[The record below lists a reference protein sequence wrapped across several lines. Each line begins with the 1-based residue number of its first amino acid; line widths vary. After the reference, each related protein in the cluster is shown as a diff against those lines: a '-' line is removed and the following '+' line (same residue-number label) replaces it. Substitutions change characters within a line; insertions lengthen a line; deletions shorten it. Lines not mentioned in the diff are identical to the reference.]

1 MIARFKVLSKNVI
14 YLYGR
19 PLGRSCQIFPPNFST
34 SVKCCSHMRIFITCL
49 TPRLYMDTQK
59 RRFSPKDKR
68 EILEKVDNLVT
79 TAVLKEFGIS
89 HDLFGKW
96 KKWHE
101 QHQLDRRIEN
111 KLKRL
116 MKENERLKKIV
127 SDLTLEL
134 DWKE

>member
-1 MIARFKVLSKNVI
+1 
-14 YLYGR
+14 
-19 PLGRSCQIFPPNFST
+19 
-34 SVKCCSHMRIFITCL
+34 
-49 TPRLYMDTQK
+49 MDTQK
-59 RRFSPKDKR
+59 KRFSQKDKL
-68 EILEKVDNLVT
+68 EILEKADSLAIN
-79 TAVLKEFGIS
+79 AVLREYGIP

-116 MKENERLKKIV
+116 MKENQRLKKIV

-134 DWKE
+134 DWKD